1 MILFGI
7 LNLSCIFAMF
17 SRQEN
22 IYILVIEVDFLYPFD
37 CLYLQR

>member
-1 MILFGI
+1 M
-7 LNLSCIFAMF
+7 NLSCIFAMF

-22 IYILVIEVDFLYPFD
+22 IYILVSKVDFLYPSD